1 MAATPVPLVRRISC
15 GVGDGMRSVKSAMVT
30 LSMPRVPYRSK
41 RIALPPL
48 IMSQVS
54 VWACSTLAPLYQ
66 VKSIVGVIV
75 YMAKQV
81 GLEYLLM
88 PPLSRIAVVHLMV
101 SAKSASV
108 RAIRVPSNPEM
119 SGVGDLTVKVN

>member
-1 MAATPVPLVRRISC
+1 M
-15 GVGDGMRSVKSAMVT
+15 SVKSAMVT
-30 LSMPRVPYRSK
+30 RSMPRVPYRSK

-81 GLEYLLM
+81 GQEYLLM
-88 PPLSRIAVVHLMV
+88 PPLSRITVVHLMV

-108 RAIRVPSNPEM
+108 CAIRVPSNPGM
-119 SGVGDLTVKVN
+119 SGVGDLTVKVS